1 MFLSS
6 FKGKTFSFPAAEFA
20 SAQKARIQGR
30 EGWAGLFYSPSSV
43 LVNCSFFFLCSWGMG
58 LGSRVGRSGEW
69 MFFLA
74 GHSGIEVRLSCLEL
88 GECLVM
94 VLGA

>member
-1 MFLSS
+1 
-6 FKGKTFSFPAAEFA
+6 
-20 SAQKARIQGR
+20 
-30 EGWAGLFYSPSSV
+30 
-43 LVNCSFFFLCSWGMG
+43 
-58 LGSRVGRSGEW
+58 

-94 VLGA
+94 VLKPKRLFCRFFRDQPTIPGKQEEGDCWVSGGAVTSTSPWASSYLDSPLPLCSPQRVLEALFTE